1 MILPRED
8 ALDRACPSQAEAQA
22 PEAPPPTR
30 AGILDHAACIRYLE
44 VFLLQGS
51 LVLGAALAP
60 GGGFH
65 AEAVGRGALALLA
78 SLLLVAHVF
87 ALNDWANLAADA
99 SDPTRSARVFTARGV
114 SQRAFGVLCVA
125 LLVASLLLFALLPGT
140 TLLLAIGIAALGAV
154 YSHPAIDA
162 KGRPGL
168 SSLTHVAGGGLHF
181 LLGYSVFAT
190 IDARAVMISLFFAL
204 TFAAGHLNQ
213 EVRDHAGDLANGIRT
228 NAVALGRRATFFAGL
243 VVFTLAYADLAFLAA
258 QGVVPLP
265 LASLPALLYPAH
277 VVFSVA
283 ALREG
288 LTTESMRRFQARYR
302 TLYALLGAAM
312 IAAIG
317 RA

>member
-1 MILPRED
+1 MTHP
-8 ALDRACPSQAEAQA
+8 QA

-30 AGILDHAACIRYLE
+30 AGILDLAACIRYPE

-51 LVLGAALAP
+51 LILGASLAP
-60 GGGFH
+60 HGRLDAG
-65 AEAVGRGALALLA
+65 AVGRGALALLA

-87 ALNDWANLAADA
+87 AMNDWANLAADA
-99 SDPTRSARVFTARGV
+99 RDPTRSAGVFTARGV

-125 LLVASLLLFALLPGT
+125 LLVASLLLFALLRGT
-140 TLLLAIGIAALGAV
+140 TLLRAAGVAALGVV

-168 SSLTHVAGGGLHF
+168 SSLTHLAGGGLHF
-181 LLGYSVFAT
+181 LLGYSIFAT

-204 TFAAGHLNQ
+204 TFTAGHLNQ

-228 NAVALGRRATFFAGL
+228 NAVALGRRAAFLAGL
-243 VVFTLAYADLAFLAA
+243 LVFTLAYADLALLAA
-258 QGVVPLP
+258 WGVVPLL
-265 LASLPALLYPAH
+265 LASVAALLYPVH
-277 VVFSVA
+277 VICSVA

-288 LTTESMRRFQARYR
+288 LTTESVRRLQARYR
-302 TLYALLGAAM
+302 LLYALLGAAM
-312 IAAIG
+312 LAALG